1 MWARGSLRSV
11 LALLALVALASAL
24 VDDYARVMSIR
35 SDWAIQSAWVGNC
48 PGECNGNPY
57 WAGLIWNA
65 TNNAVLDSLYV
76 LNTTTIK
83 LTPSSANSTASSTTH
98 RFIS

>member
-1 MWARGSLRSV
+1 MWARGSLRFV
-11 LALLALVALASAL
+11 LGLLALAALASAL

-57 WAGLIWNA
+57 WAGLKWNA

-76 LNTTTIK
+76 LNTTTIN
-83 LTPSSANSTASSTTH
+83 LTPSANSTASSTIH
-98 RFIS
+98 RCIS